1 MRLAAEAQRT
11 DKLILHPFTSYM
23 PLGRTCGEH
32 RTVSRRLLIFM
43 SAFWNRPYIR
53 SHGGECAQLLWDPV
67 GDPDQS
73 RASIPHKDVR
83 AEFMGSLRMQP
94 RLLSVFQDAEK
105 GHPLH
110 LDPKRTR
117 FEFRCHPRRS
127 RVRTLWLREGN
138 EYRHLIWCPLW
149 CPFAL
154 DFGAIE
160 CNLLQLNIL

>member
-32 RTVSRRLLIFM
+32 RQQEAVDFYVGFLEPTVHPES
-43 SAFWNRPYIR
+43 W
-53 SHGGECAQLLWDPV
+53 GECAQLLWDPV

-127 RVRTLWLREGN
+127 RVRTLWEGN
-138 EYRHLIWCPLW
+138 EYRP
-149 CPFAL
+149 
-154 DFGAIE
+154 
-160 CNLLQLNIL
+160 